1 MRVIEDIILPEGPQ
15 VSSDLSVLSF
25 NHMVKHFAELRLYL
39 MALLKIYQAPD
50 YREMRCAIQIVQR
63 LKYVDLHLLQNIKL
77 HLK

>member
-15 VSSDLSVLSF
+15 VSRDLSVLSF

-39 MALLKIYQAPD
+39 MVLLKIYQALD
-50 YREMRCAIQIVQR
+50 SSKMRRAIQVVQR
-63 LKYVDLHLLQNIKL
+63 FKYVDLHLLQNIKL